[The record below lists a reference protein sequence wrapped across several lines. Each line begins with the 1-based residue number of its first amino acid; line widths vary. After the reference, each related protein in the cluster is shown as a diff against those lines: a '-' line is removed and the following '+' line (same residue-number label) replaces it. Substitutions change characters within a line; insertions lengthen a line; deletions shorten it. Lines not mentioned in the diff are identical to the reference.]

1 MVYGNSVRE
10 AVFTCRAYHIE
21 SEIDKDYAGELSYHN
36 LFAYACR
43 LTNLNLKVTKIYAV
57 QNDTQIKFK
66 TQVISYGREW
76 GCKRPITA
84 KRVPQRMQNR
94 GLGGVIK

>member
-36 LFAYACR
+36 LFAYACQ
-43 LTNLNLKVTKIYAV
+43 LTN
-57 QNDTQIKFK
+57 
-66 TQVISYGREW
+66 R
-76 GCKRPITA
+76 
-84 KRVPQRMQNR
+84 
-94 GLGGVIK
+94 